1 MHKVTINGD
10 VRFAEDG
17 ELLSR
22 LLQKKHINTPH
33 PCGGKGLCKKC
44 LVTVNGKEELSCQYK
59 IHSDIVVEA
68 DSLTFVQS
76 FSGTEVSHKKTR
88 NMCFALDI
96 GTTTIALALV
106 SLDECK
112 IVDVLTDTNPQV
124 GFGADVISRIDF
136 CTKNNPAILKK
147 PLIEKL
153 NAMIAEFNICENVD
167 LFVSGN
173 STMLHI
179 FLGEDC
185 VPMGQSPYTP
195 AFTASQVRDAANVG
209 IIGAKRV
216 VTLPCISAFVG
227 ADIVAGINY
236 VETSENDF
244 SLLVD
249 LGTNA
254 EIVLFSKDK
263 ILCTSAAAG
272 PCFEG
277 ANITCGMSAVSGA
290 VFSFEDG
297 EFHTINAAPPKG
309 ICGTGLID
317 IIAELLSQGIID
329 ESGYMKS
336 EKFFISDSV
345 YLNRNDVRQY
355 QLAKSAVYSA
365 IVCLIKEAKIS
376 FDNIERL
383 YISGGF
389 SAKINVESAVS
400 TGLLPKELKEKCV
413 AINNAPLLGTIK
425 HIYEKN
431 DLSHITDIAEYID
444 LSESS
449 DFSEN
454 FIENM
459 MF

>member
-17 ELLSR
+17 ELLSQ
-22 LLQKKHINTPH
+22 LLRKSNADTPH
-33 PCGGKGLCKKC
+33 PCAGKGICKKC
-44 LVTVNGKEELSCQYK
+44 LVTVNGKDELSCQYK

-88 NMCFALDI
+88 NMCLALDI

-106 SLDECK
+106 SLDEK
-112 IVDVLTDTNPQV
+112 RIVDTVSKTNPQV
-124 GFGADVISRIDF
+124 AYGADVISRIDF
-136 CTKNNPAILKK
+136 CAKNDQAILKNK
-147 PLIEKL
+147 LIKNL
-153 NAMIAEFNICENVD
+153 NAMIESFDISEPLD
-167 LFVSGN
+167 IFVSGN

-185 VPMGQSPYTP
+185 ASMGQSPYTP
-195 AFTASQVRDAANVG
+195 AFTASQVRDAADVG
-209 IIGAKRV
+209 VIGAKRV

-236 VETSENDF
+236 VGAPENNF

-254 EIVLFSKDK
+254 EIALFSKDK

-277 ANITCGMSAVSGA
+277 ANITCGMSAVDGA
-290 VFSFEDG
+290 VFAYEDG
-297 EFHTINAAPPKG
+297 EAQTINSKPPEG

-317 IIAELLSQGIID
+317 IIAELLKKGVID
-329 ESGYMKS
+329 NTGYM
-336 EKFFISDSV
+336 ECENFFLSDNV
-345 YLNRNDVRQY
+345 YLNKKDIRQY
-355 QLAKSAVYSA
+355 QLAKSAVYSGIA
-365 IVCLIKEAKIS
+365 CLLKAAEIS
-376 FDNIERL
+376 FEDIEKL
-383 YISGGF
+383 YVSGGF
-389 SAKINVESAVS
+389 SAKINIENAIL

-413 AINNAPLLGTIK
+413 SINNSSLLGTVK
-425 HIYEKN
+425 HICEQN
-431 DLSHITDIAEYID
+431 NLSHITAIAKYID
-444 LSESS
+444 LSEST
-449 DFSEN
+449 DFSHK

-459 MF
+459 ML